1 MRKMTL
7 LVVFVFAI
15 LCTPAAFACDQMCR
29 YDGCVTVGWTT
40 GMACH
45 MSGAVCIE
53 DQAYGC
59 WLAEAEQHS
68 PLAPNADETAPAVC
82 TAQPAE

>member
-1 MRKMTL
+1 MRKMIL
-7 LVVFVFAI
+7 LAALALAA
-15 LCTPAAFACDQMCR
+15 LCTPSAFACDQMCR

-45 MSGAVCIE
+45 MSGSFCVE

-59 WLAEAEQHS
+59 WVAEAS
-68 PLAPNADETAPAVC
+68 PTPLLEPAFQ
-82 TAQPAE
+82 AQPAACLVTQ